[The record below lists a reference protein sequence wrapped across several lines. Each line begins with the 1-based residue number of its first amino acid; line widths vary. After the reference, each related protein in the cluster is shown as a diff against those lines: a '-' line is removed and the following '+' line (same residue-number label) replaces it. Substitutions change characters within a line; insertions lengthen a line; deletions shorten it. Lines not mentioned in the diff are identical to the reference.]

1 MKTDIDITYN
11 ALNSWYLDTSDFT
24 INEYRLNQ
32 DLIIMGRNT
41 KKFRDELVGGKR
53 KVKNIVWDIL
63 LHLSNLRIA
72 ENEMPYHQDYHA
84 TAYQV
89 EKWLNEYGDGYDTL
103 AEAVDV
109 LRQLRK
115 ED

>member
-1 MKTDIDITYN
+1 MPTNISITYN

-53 KVKNIVWDIL
+53 KVENVVWDIL
-63 LHLSNLRIA
+63 LHLSTLRIG
-72 ENEMPYHQDYHA
+72 ENEAPYHQDYHA
-84 TAYQV
+84 TSYQLK
-89 EKWLNEYGDGYDTL
+89 KWLDEYGDGYDTL
-103 AEAVDV
+103 AEAVEV
-109 LRQLRK
+109 LGELR